1 MSKPDDNFLTGEVSV
16 DSNTENERN
25 SFFLLSDSTHAFTI
39 KVSDCL
45 ECLKFAEEKGQIPEL
60 PTEWWNR
67 IGSLFPQLEDLVD
80 PDKEKND
87 SF

>member
-1 MSKPDDNFLTGEVSV
+1 MSKSDNNFLIGEANV
-16 DSNTENERN
+16 DPNAENERN
-25 SFFLLSDSTHAFTI
+25 SFFLLSDSTHTFTI

-67 IGSLFPQLEDLVD
+67 IGYPFPQVGNLVD
-80 PDKEKND
+80 PNKEKK
-87 SF
+87 

>member
-1 MSKPDDNFLTGEVSV
+1 MSDQESSLSTRKVSA
-16 DSNTENERN
+16 DSNTENDRN
-25 SFFLLSDSTHAFTI
+25 SFFLLSDSTHVFTL

-45 ECLKFAEEKGQIPEL
+45 ECLKYAEEKGQIPEL

-80 PDKEKND
+80 SDKKKK
-87 SF
+87 